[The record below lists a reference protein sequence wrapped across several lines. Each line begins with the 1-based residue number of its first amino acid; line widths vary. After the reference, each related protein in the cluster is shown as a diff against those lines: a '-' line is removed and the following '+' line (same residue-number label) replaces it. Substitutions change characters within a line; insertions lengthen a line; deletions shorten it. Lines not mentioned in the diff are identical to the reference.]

1 MGMEKFEHQE
11 QIRRMKSTTH
21 QLRLEEEEQRSMP
34 DELVHGP
41 LPCLYWLRRLGAQ
54 DLRLDGPNEPADST
68 IARSA
73 RRGISLAIMLSFV
86 RGDLE
91 IVKVK
96 DIV

>member
-1 MGMEKFEHQE
+1 MDKFEHQD
-11 QIRRMKSTTH
+11 QIRRMRSTTH

-34 DELVHGP
+34 DELVHGLLP
-41 LPCLYWLRRLGAQ
+41 LSTSSEGS
-54 DLRLDGPNEPADST
+54 GPKTQGSMDQTSPADST

-86 RGDLE
+86 REDLE